1 MCHVFLHTYYD
12 YSTIQLLTISLFI
25 SYIML
30 HQLKVVATTES
41 TLATNMDPFGG
52 STRTASSSTDIEC
65 EKSDENAFRS
75 VMNEMKRDNLFG
87 EVETAALRLAA
98 VRKDPMLTDAL
109 SDFRDGSM
117 DDTLFK
123 STLLHVCER
132 VIQVS
137 YVMCVKQYMIVL
149 ADVKAQDFFLPP
161 SVFGGM

>member
-1 MCHVFLHTYYD
+1 
-12 YSTIQLLTISLFI
+12 
-25 SYIML
+25 ML

-41 TLATNMDPFGG
+41 TLATNMDQFD
-52 STRTASSSTDIEC
+52 STRIAATAAADSSTDIEC
-65 EKSDENAFRS
+65 EKSDENAFRA

-137 YVMCVKQYMIVL
+137 YVMCVKQH
-149 ADVKAQDFFLPP
+149 DC
-161 SVFGGM
+161 FGM

>member
-1 MCHVFLHTYYD
+1 
-12 YSTIQLLTISLFI
+12 
-25 SYIML
+25 ML

-65 EKSDENAFRS
+65 GKSDENAFRS

-137 YVMCVKQYMIVL
+137 HVMCVKQYDCFGMSKLKISS
-149 ADVKAQDFFLPP
+149 FLHLYLL
-161 SVFGGM
+161 VCDCGRY

>member
-1 MCHVFLHTYYD
+1 M
-12 YSTIQLLTISLFI
+12 I
-25 SYIML
+25 
-30 HQLKVVATTES
+30 HQLKVVATTSSFS
-41 TLATNMDPFGG
+41 TLETDMDQFS
-52 STRTASSSTDIEC
+52 STRTSATAAADSSTDIEC

-137 YVMCVKQYMIVL
+137 YVMCVKQYDCFGMSKLKISS
-149 ADVKAQDFFLPP
+149 FLHLYLL
-161 SVFGGM
+161 VCDCGRY